1 MWTDTSMSDDRPGAG
16 FGSEQGK
23 TPPPSGAV
31 TDIERLRDQILACDR
46 ELIRVLGQR
55 RDLVREVGEL
65 KASLGFPVTDPQRE
79 ATVVR
84 RAAELA
90 RTAGLDEELVR
101 DLIWKIMASARDQ
114 QNSPAGGSVSEQE
127 GR

>member
-1 MWTDTSMSDDRPGAG
+1 MWTGTSMSDGQPDAGAGSGPGAT
-16 FGSEQGK
+16 S
-23 TPPPSGAV
+23 PPPSPE
-31 TDIERLRDQILACDR
+31 TDIKRLRDQILACDQ
-46 ELIRVLGQR
+46 ELIRVLAR
-55 RDLVREVGEL
+55 RRELVREIGAL

-90 RTAGLDEELVR
+90 RAAGLDEELVR

-114 QNSPAGGSVSEQE
+114 QNSPARGSDSKRENP
-127 GR
+127 